1 MAESTVMIL
10 AGGTGGHVFPGLAVA
25 SELQRQGRAVIW
37 MGTRRGIEAT
47 LVPAAGIPVE
57 WITIAGIRG
66 RGLTNW
72 LAAPVRLVRALTQAL
87 SILIR
92 VRPVAVLGMG
102 GFVSGPGGVA
112 AWLTRRPLIIH
123 EQNSVAG
130 TTNRLLARLA
140 ARVFEAFPNSFPD
153 SIGAVQVGNPVRAA
167 LTRLEDPLVRL
178 ATRGSKARRRLL
190 ILGGSQGARSLNETV
205 PAALALLPAADRPE
219 IWHQAGGSAPQVVA
233 AYERA
238 GVEARVTEFI
248 EDMAEAYSWADLAV
262 CRAGALTLAELAAVG
277 LGAIL
282 VPYPHAIDDHQHK
295 NAEYFVARGAAELM
309 PEAQLSPQS
318 LATQLGELL
327 PQLDRLLEL
336 ARVSR
341 ALDYPAAA
349 AQVAGACLELGR

>member
-1 MAESTVMIL
+1 MADSTVMIL

-25 SELQRQGRAVIW
+25 NELQRQGRAVIW

-57 WITIAGIRG
+57 WISIAGIRG
-66 RGLTNW
+66 RGLTTW
-72 LAAPVRLVRALTQAL
+72 LAAPVRLARALAQAL

-112 AWLTRRPLIIH
+112 AWLTRRPLVIH

-130 TTNRLLARLA
+130 TTNRLLSRIA
-140 ARVFEAFPNSFPD
+140 ARVFEAFPNSFPS
-153 SIGAVQVGNPVRAA
+153 SIAAVQVGNPVRSA
-167 LTRLEDPLVRL
+167 LTELDEPQARLTSRDV
-178 ATRGSKARRRLL
+178 GSPRRLL
-190 ILGGSQGARSLNETV
+190 ILGGSQGARSLNEQV
-205 PAALALLPAADRPE
+205 PAALALLPPADRPE
-219 IWHQAGGSAPQVVA
+219 VWHQAGASAPQVVA
-233 AYERA
+233 AYGDA
-238 GVEARVTEFI
+238 GVDAKVVEFI
-248 EDMAEAYSWADLAV
+248 DDMAEAYSWADLAV

-282 VPYPHAIDDHQHK
+282 VPYPYAIDNHQQK

-309 PEAQLSPQS
+309 TETDLSPQS
-318 LATQLGELL
+318 LADLLLELL
-327 PQLDRLLEL
+327 PQSDRLVEL

-349 AQVAGACLELGR
+349 AVVAGACLEVAR